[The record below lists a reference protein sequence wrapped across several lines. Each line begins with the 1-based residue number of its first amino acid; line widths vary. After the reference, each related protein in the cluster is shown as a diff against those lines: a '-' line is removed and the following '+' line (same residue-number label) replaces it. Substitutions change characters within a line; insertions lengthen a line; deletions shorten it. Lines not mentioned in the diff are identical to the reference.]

1 MKKNFLVIL
10 ITLMVLVFPTN
21 CFAIY
26 GVEDAAANSKLVQ
39 LQTEL
44 QNLHSQLNKMNQQ
57 LANAMEV
64 GTSINDVVS
73 LQDEIG
79 NIYGQYRD
87 VATEWNKIYKT
98 GEQMADFNLDDYLN
112 YGKEVI
118 DNTEKAMLI
127 SAQSQGLATQISS
140 DKNRL
145 QAIAE
150 ASKNS
155 NSQLA
160 QQQATN
166 QMLALMIEQNARLTK
181 MMADANNATN
191 SYYQMQIERE
201 KAAREWREKNLKFDE
216 DFNVNDAISSRG

>member
-1 MKKNFLVIL
+1 MKKIFLVM
-10 ITLMVLVFPTN
+10 LMIVIFPIN

-26 GVEDAAANSKLVQ
+26 GVEDAAANNKLVQ

-87 VATEWNKIYKT
+87 VATEWNNIYKT
-98 GEQMADFNLDDYLN
+98 REDMSNLDLEDILKHGN
-112 YGKEVI
+112 EVI

-191 SYYQMQIERE
+191 SYYQMLIEKD
-201 KAAREWREKNLKFDE
+201 KAANEYKERVTATKTFDLSNW
-216 DFNVNDAISSRG
+216 DS

>member
-1 MKKNFLVIL
+1 MKKIFLVM
-10 ITLMVLVFPTN
+10 LMILVFPIN

-87 VATEWNKIYKT
+87 VATEWNNIYKT
-98 GEQMADFNLDDYLN
+98 REDMSNLDLEDILKHGN
-112 YGKEVI
+112 EVI

-191 SYYQMQIERE
+191 SYYQMLLEKD
-201 KAAREWREKNLKFDE
+201 KAANEYNERVTKTKTFD
-216 DFNVNDAISSRG
+216 FSNWGS

>member
-1 MKKNFLVIL
+1 
-10 ITLMVLVFPTN
+10 
-21 CFAIY
+21 
-26 GVEDAAANSKLVQ
+26 
-39 LQTEL
+39 
-44 QNLHSQLNKMNQQ
+44 
-57 LANAMEV
+57 
-64 GTSINDVVS
+64 
-73 LQDEIG
+73 
-79 NIYGQYRD
+79 
-87 VATEWNKIYKT
+87 
-98 GEQMADFNLDDYLN
+98 MADFNLDDYLN

-145 QAIAE
+145 KAIAE

-201 KAAREWREKNLKFDE
+201 KAAEAFRKKNMTFDE
-216 DFNVNDAISSRG
+216 DYDPNKAIAESI

>member
-1 MKKNFLVIL
+1 MKKTFLVI
-10 ITLMVLVFPTN
+10 IMIVFFPIN

-26 GVEDAAANSKLVQ
+26 GVEDVAANSKLVQ

-44 QNLHSQLNKMNQQ
+44 QNLHSQLNQMNQK

-87 VATEWNKIYKT
+87 VATEWNNIYKT
-98 GEQMADFNLDDYLN
+98 REDMSKFDLEDILN
-112 YGKEVI
+112 HGKEVI

-191 SYYQMQIERE
+191 SYYQMQLERE
-201 KAAREWREKNLKFDE
+201 KAANAYKEKWTETKTT
-216 DFNVNDAISSRG
+216 DFKDLTQF

>member
-1 MKKNFLVIL
+1 MKKIFLVM
-10 ITLMVLVFPTN
+10 LMILVFPTN

-79 NIYGQYRD
+79 NIYGQYKD

-98 GEQMADFNLDDYLN
+98 GEQMADFNIDDYIN

-191 SYYQMQIERE
+191 SYYQRLLERE
-201 KAAREWREKNLKFDE
+201 KSAEAFRKKNMTFDE
-216 DFNVNDAISSRG
+216 DYDPNKSIAQNL

>member
-10 ITLMVLVFPTN
+10 ITLMILVFPTN

-57 LANAMEV
+57 LANAMQV

-87 VATEWNKIYKT
+87 VATEWNNIYKT
-98 GEQMADFNLDDYLN
+98 REDMNNLDLEDILKHGN
-112 YGKEVI
+112 EVI

-191 SYYQMQIERE
+191 SYYQMLIEKD
-201 KAAREWREKNLKFDE
+201 KAANEYKERVTATKTFDLSNW
-216 DFNVNDAISSRG
+216 DS

>member
-87 VATEWNKIYKT
+87 VATEWNNIYKT
-98 GEQMADFNLDDYLN
+98 REDMNNLDLEDILKHGN
-112 YGKEVI
+112 EVI
-118 DNTEKAMLI
+118 DSTEKAMLI

-191 SYYQMQIERE
+191 SYYQMLIEKD
-201 KAAREWREKNLKFDE
+201 KAANEYKERVTATKTFDLSNW
-216 DFNVNDAISSRG
+216 DS

>member
-1 MKKNFLVIL
+1 MKKIFLVM
-10 ITLMVLVFPTN
+10 LMILVFPIN

-87 VATEWNKIYKT
+87 VATEWNNIYKT
-98 GEQMADFNLDDYLN
+98 REDMSKFDLEDILN
-112 YGKEVI
+112 HGKEVI

-191 SYYQMQIERE
+191 SYYQMLLEKD
-201 KAAREWREKNLKFDE
+201 KAANEYNERVTKTKTFD
-216 DFNVNDAISSRG
+216 FSNWGS

>member
-1 MKKNFLVIL
+1 MI
-10 ITLMVLVFPTN
+10 LVFPIN

-26 GVEDAAANSKLVQ
+26 GVEDAAANNKLVQ

-87 VATEWNKIYKT
+87 VATEWNNIYKT
-98 GEQMADFNLDDYLN
+98 REDMNNLDLEDILKHGN
-112 YGKEVI
+112 EVK

-191 SYYQMQIERE
+191 SYYQMLLEKD
-201 KAAREWREKNLKFDE
+201 KAANEYKERVTATKTFDLSNW
-216 DFNVNDAISSRG
+216 DS

>member
-1 MKKNFLVIL
+1 MKKIFLVM
-10 ITLMVLVFPTN
+10 LMILVFPIN

-26 GVEDAAANSKLVQ
+26 GVEDAAANNKLVQ

-87 VATEWNKIYKT
+87 VATEWNNIYKT
-98 GEQMADFNLDDYLN
+98 REDMSNLDLEDILKHGN
-112 YGKEVI
+112 EVI

-191 SYYQMQIERE
+191 SYYQMLLEKE
-201 KAAREWREKNLKFDE
+201 KAANEYKERVTATKTFDLSNWRN
-216 DFNVNDAISSRG
+216 